1 MTDTEVEA
9 AADKVLEELKYLRGV
24 AKFQGKVDA
33 IPFVASVLLL
43 STQYEEQVA
52 VEIARRGEAVAK
64 CIANETHW
72 TLPPEAVAAR
82 VAEKKGGPPP
92 RCSRCGA
99 RADMPHTE
107 DPGLRY
113 KAFQYLLSTYVLRK
127 VKIVTPDADLLRS
140 AGWDDELDKF
150 PKLPNRMVCRTWGVV
165 FACFKHDERALR
177 IVMDRA
183 RRAGVMLL

>member
-1 MTDTEVEA
+1 MTALDDLT
-9 AADKVLEELKYLRGV
+9 YLRGV

-33 IPFVASVLLL
+33 IPFVVDVLMLGGK
-43 STQYEEQVA
+43 YEEQVA

-64 CIANETHW
+64 CIANGTHW
-72 TLPPEAVAAR
+72 TLSPEAITAR
-82 VAEKKGGPPP
+82 VTEKKGGQPP

-113 KAFQYLLSTYVLRK
+113 KAFQYLLSTYVLRG
-127 VKIVTPDADLLRS
+127 VKSVAPDADLLRS
-140 AGWDDELDKF
+140 AGWDDEMDKF
-150 PKLPNRMVCRTWGVV
+150 PKLPNRMIRRTWGVV

-177 IVMDRA
+177 LVMERA
-183 RRAGVMLL
+183 RRAGVLLL

>member
-1 MTDTEVEA
+1 MTALDDLT
-9 AADKVLEELKYLRGV
+9 YLRGV

-33 IPFVASVLLL
+33 IPFVADVLMLGGK
-43 STQYEEQVA
+43 YEEQVA

-64 CIANETHW
+64 CIANGTHW
-72 TLPPEAVAAR
+72 TLS
-82 VAEKKGGPPP
+82 AEDRAHREENGKGKGGPPP

-127 VKIVTPDADLLRS
+127 VKSVAPDADLLRS
-140 AGWDDELDKF
+140 AGWDDEMDKF
-150 PKLPNRMVCRTWGVV
+150 PKLPNRMISRTWGVV

-177 IVMDRA
+177 LVMDRA
-183 RRAGVMLL
+183 RNAGVMLL